1 MVERIKNVASSSI
14 KKVKAVNWKEKKT
27 RRILII
33 TGAVVLV
40 LILAGSGYA
49 IYRGTQTT
57 STTCEHR

>member
-49 IYRGTQTT
+49 IYRGTKT
-57 STTCEHR
+57 HRPLRQHR